1 MNKFE
6 LKKLIKEEL
15 KKALNEISSEPRM
28 NVAGGMS
35 NGGFEEKMEDFF
47 GNNFQNLSLKDIQ
60 KKFSS
65 YQVSEGTMGDED
77 LVYSKGKEP
86 KSYNKE
92 NLIDRAVKF
101 IHNTVGIN
109 LYGLFGLPGAVGLL
123 NVIDWSQLG
132 QLGDAGNPMAIAWA
146 ISAIASMLI
155 SWATKK
161 YFRLK

>member
-1 MNKFE
+1 MNKLE

-86 KSYNKE
+86 KSYDKE

-109 LYGLFGLPGAVGLL
+109 LYGLLGLPGAVGLV
-123 NVIDWSQLG
+123 NIVDWDQLG
-132 QLGDAGNPMAIAWA
+132 QLGQAGNPMAISWA